1 MSADLRDKFH
11 GCIAAS
17 FVGSA
22 MAAPVEGTTWQEHEA
37 TFGRV
42 TDLLPSVHS
51 TTGWRRPAGTT
62 EEGVERQ
69 KRFLATIF
77 RHGRRVTGDEIVAQW
92 LEDFDPRVAE
102 HVNEPFE
109 IRALGMAA
117 AGVPARD
124 LGGYSDLTAH
134 VAFASAAQP
143 IGLINAGDP
152 DSALV
157 DVLEIGRMY
166 QAANSK
172 GILWAVVTGVG
183 VAEATRPGADV
194 TSVID
199 RVLQLGDPQWVG
211 KELHRHLDA
220 TRDIDNAAELRDYF
234 DIIYGGIGIKYPTSH
249 ANEVVTKALC
259 LFRLTEGEVAATITE
274 AVNFGRDAS
283 SLAAIAAGLSGALA
297 GAGGIEE
304 NWIATVD
311 AATAANEF
319 TVSREPVGQL
329 ADRLYETFHA
339 GIVAKKDFVERM
351 VNA

>member
-1 MSADLRDKFH
+1 MSADLRGKFL
-11 GCIAAS
+11 GCLAGS
-17 FVGSA
+17 FIGSA
-22 MAAPVEGTTWQEHEA
+22 MAAPVEGTTWQQREA

-42 TDLLPSVHS
+42 TGMLPSEHGA
-51 TTGWRRPAGTT
+51 TGWRRPAGTT

-69 KRFLATIF
+69 KRFIRTIL
-77 RHGRRVTGDEIVAQW
+77 RHGRRVTGDEIVADW
-92 LEDFDPRVAE
+92 LADFDPRAAD

-152 DSALV
+152 DSAVV
-157 DVLEIGRMY
+157 DVLEIGRVY

-194 TSVID
+194 ASVID
-199 RVLQLGDPQWVG
+199 RVLELSDPQWVA
-211 KELHRHLDA
+211 KELRRHLDA
-220 TRDIDNAAELRDYF
+220 TRHIGDAAELRDYF
-234 DIIYGGIGIKYPTSH
+234 DGIYGGFGIKYPTSH
-249 ANEVVTKALC
+249 ANEVVTKAVC
-259 LFRLTEGEVAATITE
+259 LFRLTEGDLATTITE
-274 AVNFGRDAS
+274 AVNFGRDTS
-283 SLAAIAAGLSGALA
+283 SLAAIAAGWSGALSGAS
-297 GAGGIEE
+297 GIDPS
-304 NWIATVD
+304 WVAAVD
-311 AATAANEF
+311 SATAANEY
-319 TVSREPVGQL
+319 TVSQEPVTVL
-329 ADRLYETFHA
+329 ADRLYETFHE
-339 GIVAKKDFVERM
+339 GIVAKKEFVERM